1 MTAQNGILVFIILGA
16 RVVFLGIHTVLNI
29 TLRPSMRNMILLA
42 ITLSALILVAGL
54 YFFARAALLPVLS
67 IF

>member
-1 MTAQNGILVFIILGA
+1 
-16 RVVFLGIHTVLNI
+16 
-29 TLRPSMRNMILLA
+29 MRNMILLA
-42 ITLSALILVAGL
+42 IALSALILVAGL